1 MKRIFTLIVMALALA
16 GVRAQNCTE
25 LFPGSNLFPNFEMN
39 DISISV
45 PNWGT
50 QGDKKVVYATDD
62 PAHVYCGDA
71 SISVGSVGGG
81 GCSTSLDVIV
91 PNMKNNTSYR
101 VRAMVWVN
109 KNKFKIGA
117 EKIATIVSSTK
128 TQEWEQIDGYF
139 TTVTD
144 LNQIFF
150 NSCEGAGADIAYIDN
165 VELYEWVNMNTVS
178 MMQTL
183 CNKADSLYD
192 ASKPEAKAMKD
203 AADASRALIAA
214 ISPDNIPAQDKA
226 LSDALETLKQAIADF
241 IEPYA
246 SSAMDYSFVLFNPD
260 FETSLYGWTSTTGA
274 QNQGFASNKTLL
286 DGSTHFWENWN
297 GSPYTGQ
304 LFQVATGLPNGNYT
318 LKAAAYD
325 NNQTGNVFLYG
336 GDADIATTPVTT
348 SNMAYYTVNFAVTNN
363 SAEIGLFIT
372 NDGTNWVGIDNVS
385 LTYWGTS
392 INALKSMLTVAKALT
407 SSPMESSVATELAAA
422 IAQAQGVVDSGSN
435 SGVDEAIGRLSV
447 ATEDAKNSIAM
458 YVPLKTAIDAAN
470 ANKSNYTAYPGYADF
485 IAVLDGIEKNFTSGA
500 YTTNEEIQQAIIDLI
515 NAENACK
522 VTNPYTPADFTAAI
536 QNPSFEYGQ
545 GASLITSGGTYNVP
559 NSWEVDSINDIG
571 GGWTDAKIIDAS
583 GGNKDA
589 PHDGKYLYN
598 VWASAVNYFNLYQDV
613 SLPVGTYTLTAVMR
627 TNVAECVGDQHIYA
641 EVDGVKY
648 PSNLMTFNPDAVST
662 NGGANWA
669 SFDAWS
675 PLTTDFELT
684 APATVRIG
692 AESTGGAGSVGW
704 FQLDDFRLM
713 RNTGGLSGIKV
724 VNPGSFS
731 AFGIKDA
738 IVVKSNAA
746 IAVKVYSV
754 LGILIRN
761 VQVTSGETH
770 IAVPAG
776 MYIVNGSKVIVR

>member
-16 GVRAQNCTE
+16 GLRAQNCTE

-45 PNWGT
+45 PNWGN
-50 QGDKKVVYATDD
+50 QADKKVVYATDD
-62 PAHVYCGDA
+62 PDHVYCGDA
-71 SISVGSVGGG
+71 SISVGSVGGT

-117 EKIATIVSSTK
+117 DKIATIVSSTK

-144 LNQIFF
+144 FNQIFF

-165 VELYEWVNMNTVS
+165 VELYEWVNMNTVA

-192 ASKPEAKAMKD
+192 ASKPEAQAMKD
-203 AADASRALIAA
+203 ATDASRALIAA
-214 ISPDNIPAQDKA
+214 ISPNNIPAQNKA

-260 FETSLYGWTSTTGA
+260 FETSLYGWESTTGA

-297 GSPYTGQ
+297 PNPYTGQ
-304 LFQVATGLPNGNYT
+304 LFQSATGLPNGNYT

-336 GDADIATTPVTT
+336 GDADIAMTPVTT

-372 NDGTNWVGIDNVS
+372 NDGANWVGIDNVS
-385 LTYWGTS
+385 LTYYGKAV
-392 INALKSMLTVAKALT
+392 NALKGMVKDAQALT
-407 SSPMESSVATELAAA
+407 ASQMEASVAAELAAA
-422 IAQAQGVVDSGSN
+422 ITHAQGVIDSGSD
-435 SGVDEAIGRLSV
+435 SGVDEAISRLST
-447 ATEDAKNSIAM
+447 AMDAAKKSIAM
-458 YVPLKTAIDAAN
+458 YAPLKTAIDAAN
-470 ANKSNYTAYPGYADF
+470 ANKSKYTDYPGYADF
-485 IAVLDGIEKNFTSGA
+485 IAVLDGIEKNYTSGA
-500 YTTNEEIQQAIIDLI
+500 YITNDEIQQAIIDLR

-522 VTNPYTPADFTAAI
+522 LTNLYTPADFTAAI
-536 QNPSFEYGQ
+536 QNPSFEYGV
-545 GASLITSGGTYNVP
+545 GDNLISESGVFYVP
-559 NSWEVDSINDIG
+559 NYWILDSNTNIG
-571 GGWTDAKIIDAS
+571 GGWTDTKVIDSS
-583 GGNKDA
+583 GDNHDA

-598 VWASAVNYFNLYQDV
+598 VWASAVTYFKLYQDI
-613 SLPVGTYTLTAVMR
+613 SLPVGTYTLTAAMR
-627 TNVAECVGDQHIYA
+627 TGSAGEVVSQHIYA
-641 EVDGVKY
+641 EVGGTNY
-648 PSNLMTFNPDAVST
+648 PSNMLTFNEGV
-662 NGGANWA
+662 NWPT
-669 SFDAWS
+669 FEGWV
-675 PLTTDFELT
+675 PLSVDFELA
-684 APATVRIG
+684 APATVTIG
-692 AESTGGAGSVGW
+692 IESEGW
-704 FQLDDFRLM
+704 FQVDDFRLM
-713 RNTGGLSGIKV
+713 RNTGGLSGIKT
-724 VNPGSFS
+724 VNPDSFS

-738 IVVKSNAA
+738 IVVKANAK
-746 IAVKVYSV
+746 IIVNVYTILGQQIRKVEV
-754 LGILIRN
+754 AG
-761 VQVTSGETH
+761 GETR
-770 IAVPAG
+770 ISVPAG
-776 MYIVNGSKVIVR
+776 VYIVNGSKVIVR